1 MSMSPATRA
10 LAIRLGGAATA
21 RGCRVAV
28 AESCTGGL
36 IGGAITDVPGSSA
49 WFDRGFVTYS
59 NEAKVEMLGV
69 RPETLAV
76 EGAVSE
82 STACEMAAGA
92 LARSRADVAVAV
104 TGVAGPDGGSAAKPV
119 GMVCLAWA
127 RRGGPPEAVTRYFAG
142 DREAVRR
149 ATVEAALAG
158 LVARLG
164 TG

>member
-1 MSMSPATRA
+1 MSRTATYA
-10 LAIRLGGAATA
+10 LASRLGDAAVA
-21 RGCRVAV
+21 RGWRVAV

-49 WFDRGFVTYS
+49 WFDRGFITYS

-69 RPETLAV
+69 AADTLAT

-82 STACEMAAGA
+82 ATAREMAGGA
-92 LARSRADVAVAV
+92 LARSAADLAVAV
-104 TGVAGPDGGSAAKPV
+104 TGIAGPDGGTAAKPV

-127 RRGGPPEAVTRYFAG
+127 RRGGPVEAVTRHFAG
-142 DREAVRR
+142 DREAVRW

-158 LVARLG
+158 LVARAEAS
-164 TG
+164 